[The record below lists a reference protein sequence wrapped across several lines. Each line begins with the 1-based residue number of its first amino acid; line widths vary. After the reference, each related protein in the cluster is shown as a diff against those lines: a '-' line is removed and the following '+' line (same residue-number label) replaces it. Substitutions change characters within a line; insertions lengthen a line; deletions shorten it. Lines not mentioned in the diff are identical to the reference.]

1 MQSLFRNPLADPSIL
16 GVSSGAA
23 LGAVLAMTVFAGA
36 FATEICALFGGLTA
50 AFAVYKLGAFGGRA
64 SAFSTLL
71 AGIAVNA
78 FCGAIVGFFMYSAR
92 DVGLRGY
99 VFWSLGS
106 LDRCGW
112 PDILAAA
119 AAAVPSWIAILLC
132 ARPLNLMLL
141 GRQQAFHSGVNVGL
155 VWVLAGSAAALAT
168 SASVAICGIIG
179 FVGLVVPHM
188 VRTVSGPRQ
197 PRPSAAVRNRGR
209 DDPRARRR
217 RRTPMVAVRSSADR
231 GCHSSPG
238 GAVFSRAL
246 EARGGLRR

>member
-179 FVGLVVPHM
+179 FVGSSC
-188 VRTVSGPRQ
+188 RTWSEPSRGPTTASFCRCPQSG
-197 PRPSAAVRNRGR
+197 
-209 DDPRARRR
+209 ARRSSRSPTPPHAYGR
-217 RRTPMVAVRSSADR
+217 RPIQCR
-231 GCHSSPG
+231 
-238 GAVFSRAL
+238 
-246 EARGGLRR
+246 